1 MFYSHGVYLICI
13 KPVLYS
19 PGANLSLP
27 DKLQRTPLKPS
38 MQPYVQFPS
47 RGSHILPTHVS
58 QRCSQV
64 VNSTYHHV
72 GCKLALRSWAGVL
85 DTTLCDTNVLPI
97 TNTNVDMHH
106 F

>member
-1 MFYSHGVYLICI
+1 LVCI

-58 QRCSQV
+58 QRCSQLTPIVLNATFSNIAAISWQPVLV
-64 VNSTYHHV
+64 VGKPAYPERTTDHGQATGKLYH
-72 GCKLALRSWAGVL
+72 LR
-85 DTTLCDTNVLPI
+85 
-97 TNTNVDMHH
+97 
-106 F
+106 